1 MNLEEALNYRRAV
14 RVFDKNKPLDPEK
27 VKRCLELAALAPSSS
42 NMQLWE
48 FFQIT
53 RPELIARIAGACL
66 GQSAAAT
73 ASEIVVFVTR
83 QDLYRQRAQL
93 VLEFERGNVRR
104 NSPEE
109 RQAKRIRDRE
119 VYYGKLMPF
128 LYARGGGVLGAFRAL
143 LARGIGLFRPMMREV
158 SECDMRVTVNKS
170 CALAAQTFMI
180 AMAAEG
186 YDTCPLEGFDSKRMK
201 KLLKLPH
208 GAGINMV
215 VPCGIRDGEKG
226 IWGERYRVPF
236 NEVYR
241 RL

>member
-1 MNLEEALNYRRAV
+1 
-14 RVFDKNKPLDPEK
+14 
-27 VKRCLELAALAPSSS
+27 
-42 NMQLWE
+42 MQLWE

-53 RPELIARIAGACL
+53 RPELIARVAGACL
-66 GQSAAAT
+66 GQPAAAT

-83 QDLYRQRAQL
+83 QDLYRQRAQF
-93 VLEFERGNVRR
+93 VLEFERGNIRR

-109 RQAKRIRDRE
+109 RQAKRLRDRE
-119 VYYGKLMPF
+119 LYYGKLMPF
-128 LYARGGGVLGAFRAL
+128 LYARCCGILGAFRAL

-215 VPCGIRDGEKG
+215 IPCGIRDGEKG

-236 NEVYR
+236 DDVYH